1 MAKDSLDKIGVAF
14 ADSKQARSAKALGNL
29 IEAAEKIVDQG
40 DTEGFTARNLAKV
53 SGHSLGSLVQRLGKV
68 ENIFLHAI
76 AYSRSKHIEVLAKQ
90 LESFGNDKTATQ
102 FCEYIVD
109 LGMNR
114 MMLVGAPI
122 IRYYESR
129 AMGRTNN
136 VGNIY
141 AYTDEIVPA
150 LTKMMRQNTTGTFRV
165 YSDFEMKYIAR
176 LVFQIFE
183 RPLAEGDPLAGTAQ
197 HREMVIN
204 ILSGLLCA
212 R

>member
-1 MAKDSLDKIGVAF
+1 MAKESLDKLGIHFVA
-14 ADSKQARSAKALGNL
+14 AKQKRSEEALQNL
-29 IEAAEKIVDQG
+29 IESAEKIVDQG
-40 DTEGFTARNLAKV
+40 DADAFTARNLARV
-53 SGHSLGSLVQRLGKV
+53 SGHSLGTLVQRLGKV

-76 AYSRSKHIEVLAKQ
+76 AYSRSKHLEVLAGY
-90 LESFGNDKTATQ
+90 LEHFGNEKTATQ

-114 MMLVGAPI
+114 MMLVGAPV

-141 AYTDEIVPA
+141 AYTDEIIPA
-150 LTKMMRQNTTGTFRV
+150 LSKMIRQNTTGTFRV
-165 YSDFEMKYIAR
+165 YSEYEIKYVAR
-176 LVFQIFE
+176 LIFQIFE
-183 RPLAEGDPLAGTAQ
+183 RPLAEGDPQAGTAE
-197 HREMVIN
+197 HREMAIKL
-204 ILSGLLCA
+204 LSGLLCA